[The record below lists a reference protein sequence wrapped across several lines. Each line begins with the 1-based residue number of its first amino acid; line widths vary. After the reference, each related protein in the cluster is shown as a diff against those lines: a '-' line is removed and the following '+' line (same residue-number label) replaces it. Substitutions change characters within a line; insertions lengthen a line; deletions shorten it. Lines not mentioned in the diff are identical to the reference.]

1 MKDQNQNNK
10 LVGTGILAAI
20 AASLCCITPVLALL
34 AGTSGLAATFSWI
47 EPFRPYL
54 IVFTLLI
61 LALAWYRLLK
71 PKTIID
77 CDCETNENSN
87 KKSFLNS
94 KKFLGIVTAFAF
106 IALAFPY
113 YSNIFY
119 PEHKSNIVQTSNS
132 NIEELTVQVKGMTCE
147 SCNLHVEHEVSLLSG
162 YIDANADYKSGE
174 VNVKFDNSKTTK
186 KEVMDAINKTG
197 YKIIDPAKQKQVTK
211 GQVISN
217 GNISFYEVGLVCNAA
232 PSIGCGSRS
241 KPVLT
246 DLEKNENIKEAWLN
260 RKGTVIA
267 IVWNNTV
274 DQKLRYQIIK
284 NISLKNKLLQTPLSL
299 TEYDNNL
306 ASFKTDSDFWL
317 RGNDVDKL
325 SREEAGIIANQMITV
340 YKEKGNLSAE
350 QEEKLRSDIQT
361 AFYDFFLNFDSLDEL
376 SSTSAYR
383 NILLKVIDSSKA
395 YIDDKQIPEI
405 HTLLKACMGHSENC
419 TRSCCNT
426 EI

>member
-1 MKDQNQNNK
+1 M
-10 LVGTGILAAI
+10 
-20 AASLCCITPVLALL
+20 
-34 AGTSGLAATFSWI
+34 
-47 EPFRPYL
+47 
-54 IVFTLLI
+54 
-61 LALAWYRLLK
+61 
-71 PKTIID
+71 
-77 CDCETNENSN
+77 
-87 KKSFLNS
+87 
-94 KKFLGIVTAFAF
+94 
-106 IALAFPY
+106 
-113 YSNIFY
+113 
-119 PEHKSNIVQTSNS
+119 
-132 NIEELTVQVKGMTCE
+132 
-147 SCNLHVEHEVSLLSG
+147 
-162 YIDANADYKSGE
+162 
-174 VNVKFDNSKTTK
+174 
-186 KEVMDAINKTG
+186 
-197 YKIIDPAKQKQVTK
+197 
-211 GQVISN
+211 
-217 GNISFYEVGLVCNAA
+217 
-232 PSIGCGSRS
+232 
-241 KPVLT
+241 
-246 DLEKNENIKEAWLN
+246 N